1 MSEQRSALMCRMASP
16 LQYFPMI
23 AIRPNVQQE
32 RMPTMSFLNGLSGN
46 FLQRLAG
53 GNMNPAQPND
63 RRDMGQFLGGAPRD
77 AFQQHTAN
85 AMSQVDPQ
93 EYQNH
98 IMPGVGGTNPLG
110 GLGTGLLGSL
120 AGSLVGN
127 MLGGQIGGGAGSL
140 VGSLAGSM
148 AGGQIAQGGIG
159 GLANMLG
166 INHTNPQ
173 QMNEEDVAKLAA
185 HAQQNN
191 PGALAATATQYQNQ
205 PDVLHSL
212 LGNKGL
218 MLAGAGLA
226 AAAMSGNLPG
236 INL

>member
-1 MSEQRSALMCRMASP
+1 
-16 LQYFPMI
+16 
-23 AIRPNVQQE
+23 
-32 RMPTMSFLNGLSGN
+32 MSFLNGLSEN

-53 GNMNPAQPND
+53 GTMNPAQSND
-63 RRDMGQFLGGAPRD
+63 QRDMGQLLGGVSQD
-77 AFQQHTAN
+77 AFQQHATN
-85 AMSQVDPQ
+85 ALTQVDPQ

-98 IMPGVGGTNPLG
+98 ITPGTGGTNPLG
-110 GLGTGLLGSL
+110 GLGKGILGSL

-127 MLGGQIGGGAGSL
+127 MLGNQMGGGM
-140 VGSLAGSM
+140 GSLAGSLAGSVM
-148 AGGQIAQGGIG
+148 GGQMAQGGIG
-159 GLANMLG
+159 GLASMLG
-166 INHTNPQ
+166 LNHTDPQ
-173 QMNEEDVAKLAA
+173 QMDANDVAKLAA

-191 PGALAATATQYQNQ
+191 PGALAATAAQYQNQ

-236 INL
+236 ITPRF

>member
-1 MSEQRSALMCRMASP
+1 
-16 LQYFPMI
+16 
-23 AIRPNVQQE
+23 
-32 RMPTMSFLNGLSGN
+32 MSFLNGLGGN

-53 GNMNPAQPND
+53 GNMNPAQPSD
-63 RRDMGQFLGGAPRD
+63 QRDMGQFLGGVPQD
-77 AFQQHTAN
+77 AFQQHIAT

-98 IMPGVGGTNPLG
+98 ITPGVGGTNPLG
-110 GLGTGLLGSL
+110 GLGKGLLGSL

-127 MLGGQIGGGAGSL
+127 MLGSQMGGGAGSL

-148 AGGQIAQGGIG
+148 VGGQAAQGGIG

-166 INHTNPQ
+166 LSHTDPQ
-173 QMNEEDVAKLAA
+173 QMNEQDVAKLAA

-191 PGALAATATQYQNQ
+191 PGALAATAAQYQNQ
-205 PDVLHSL
+205 PNVLQGL

-218 MLAGAGLA
+218 LLAGAGLA

-236 INL
+236 VSL